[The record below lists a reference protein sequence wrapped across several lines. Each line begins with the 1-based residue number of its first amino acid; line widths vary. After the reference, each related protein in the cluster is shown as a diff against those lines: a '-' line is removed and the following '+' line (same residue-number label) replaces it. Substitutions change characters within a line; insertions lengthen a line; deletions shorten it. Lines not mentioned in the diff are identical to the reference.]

1 MGRISLL
8 AGKYSEIH
16 RFPVP
21 TTEFR
26 IERTISIKTLQPNSL
41 RHGTGDQMGCS
52 RELNQRIRDAFRR
65 IREHRAAPP
74 ARCRGR
80 SVGCPAKS
88 FQVAHHRAGKLRIC
102 LILPKDKENDAS
114 RRTMP
119 VAPPDT
125 PEAFG
130 EVGLLRPRRSFQT
143 PGGLLGRTHVPD
155 AGGRE
160 RELVRH
166 RPERGQSI
174 GDGVGH

>member
-1 MGRISLL
+1 
-8 AGKYSEIH
+8 
-16 RFPVP
+16 
-21 TTEFR
+21 
-26 IERTISIKTLQPNSL
+26 
-41 RHGTGDQMGCS
+41 MGCS

-74 ARCRGR
+74 GPMPRTVRWLR
-80 SVGCPAKS
+80 AKS
-88 FQVAHHRAGKLRIC
+88 FQVAHHRAGKVRVRLS
-102 LILPKDKENDAS
+102 LPEAKENDAS
-114 RRTMP
+114 AWRTMP

-143 PGGLLGRTHVPD
+143 AGGLLGRTHVPD

-160 RELVRH
+160 RQLVRH

-174 GDGVGH
+174 GDGVGHQATDRDDRALAGALDAERVAR